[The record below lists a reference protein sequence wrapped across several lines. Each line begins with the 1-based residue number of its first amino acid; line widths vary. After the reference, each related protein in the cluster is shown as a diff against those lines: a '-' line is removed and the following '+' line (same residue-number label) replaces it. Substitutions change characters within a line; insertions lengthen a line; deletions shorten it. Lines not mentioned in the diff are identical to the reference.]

1 MLHVMAMELMQGRDH
16 LTPEQQHRR
25 AIQMRRRQRVCTVH
39 TVRMPKAIR
48 VSQRVGAMFQKM
60 LRGTLRRSDGVL

>member
-25 AIQMRRRQRVCTVH
+25 AIQMRRRQRVR

-48 VSQRVGAMFQKM
+48 VSQRVGPMFQKM